1 MASLA
6 PEVIFDLF
14 GFHVTNTILATLLV
28 DFILLFI
35 VWKLYKKISMRPKGL
50 QSVIEPVVMY
60 FYELTEG
67 IAGEKRAKSIFPW
80 VVTFFLFIVTSN
92 LLGLL
97 PGIGS
102 IGIHDTHGDGHG
114 LITLIRPATSD
125 FNATLALAT
134 ISLFATHFL
143 AIKFTGFKD
152 YISRFVSL
160 NPILLFVGVLEL
172 VSEFIKLFSL
182 SFRLFG
188 NIYAGEVVLATISG
202 LFAFLAPLP
211 FLMLESIVAIV
222 QGLVFALLTM
232 VFMSVLTTPHHEG
245 GEH

>member
-35 VWKLYKKISMRPKGL
+35 VWKLYKHIKMKPRGL
-50 QSVIEPVVMY
+50 QSFVEPLITY
-60 FYELTEG
+60 FYDMTVG

-80 VVTFFLFIVTSN
+80 VASFFIFIVVSN
-92 LLGLL
+92 FIGLL
-97 PGIGS
+97 PGVGS
-102 IGIHDTHGDGHG
+102 IGINDPHSEHHG
-114 LITLIRPATSD
+114 LIPLIRPLTSD

-134 ISLFATHFL
+134 ISLIATHTL

-152 YISRFVSL
+152 YISRFISF

-188 NIYAGEVVLATISG
+188 NIFAGEVVLATISG
-202 LFAFLAPLP
+202 LFAFVAPIP

-232 VFMSVLTTPHHEG
+232 VFMSVLSTPHHAE
-245 GEH
+245 EH